1 MNQILENLFS
11 IDRIK
16 RKVFLITRKGKRVA
30 KKVKKVKNINL
41 VPIQSKAEGD
51 EALPVFLLKMREAKL
66 NSNGLTLAENPQVE
80 ILHLDLEEEVE
91 IPVIKDEAQKEEI
104 ILKTEEQTVLVTQ
117 EEKLEPEEVEIV
129 KSKKKPTIVKPMSI
143 RKKKSV
149 KSNQEV
155 E

>member
-129 KSKKKPTIVKPMSI
+129 KSKKKPTMVKPMSI

>member
-80 ILHLDLEEEVE
+80 ILHLDNEEEVE

-129 KSKKKPTIVKPMSI
+129 KSKKKPTMVKPMSI